1 MSKLNLRNAL
11 LISAGLHLVWTLA
24 LSLKSLQSEK
34 PQLETVTIDLLP
46 APPESA
52 KVEVPKKRAATEPR
66 TKQIVEQDEKSL
78 NKEKPVKDAY
88 LSANDQRV
96 ERETMAAERG
106 DFRNRADKKTAKA
119 GGSQAERSDKPSL
132 KDLMGDDHIGLLKQ
146 HEDKTL
152 AEHKNKGEGEGSN
165 DRSSEAS
172 RNSDYL
178 KNVEVGSETM
188 LNTREFKYYTYY
200 TRIRKQL
207 AQYWEPKVR
216 QKMGKMFKQGRRIA
230 SEKDHI
236 TKLLITLNES
246 GQLVRVQVLGES
258 GVQDLDDAAT
268 EAFRAAAPFPNP
280 PQGIVESDGTVKI
293 RWDFVLES

>member
-1 MSKLNLRNAL
+1 MSRRPQLNLRNAL
-11 LISAGLHLVWTLA
+11 LLSAGLHLVWTLG
-24 LSLKSLQSEK
+24 LSLSTLRTEK
-34 PQLETVTIDLLP
+34 PVVDTVTIELVP
-46 APPESA
+46 AAPPTA
-52 KVEVPKKRAATEPR
+52 VEVSRKRPEAMPR
-66 TKQIVEQDEKSL
+66 TKQIVEQNEKSL
-78 NKEKPVKDAY
+78 NKEKPLKDAY

-96 ERETMAAERG
+96 ERETTAAERG
-106 DFRNRADKKTAKA
+106 EFRNRADSKSAKA
-119 GGSQAERSDKPSL
+119 GGVKADRLEKPSL
-132 KDLMGDDHIGLLKQ
+132 KDLLGDDHHALLKQ
-146 HEDKTL
+146 QDQQQDPREGDG
-152 AEHKNKGEGEGSN
+152 AGE
-165 DRSSEAS
+165 RSTEAS

-178 KNVEVGSETM
+178 KDVEIGGETM

-216 QKMGKMFKQGRRIA
+216 QKMGQMFKQGRRIA

-236 TKLLITLNES
+236 TKLLIVLNER

-258 GVQDLDDAAT
+258 GVQDLDEAAT